1 MTSNTCRLT
10 ILCIIVVALIL
21 YFFFTPYESLPKVFT
36 SQNELLHLAGAIPFG
51 RSWYTSSSLLR
62 NWVKNASSL
71 HIVTGLM
78 VIRTDSVVDASRASE
93 TGMWLSRTSLRKI
106 PKTIYHVDYYHKR
119 VQQLVTERSK
129 RKSKNE
135 SVWDTL
141 ASMYFS
147 PTLLSTSN
155 LNIVPLTNPA
165 NAQEC
170 GYYLQYIVDQY
181 HRLADYSVFLH
192 GRPESH
198 NPHLFEQL
206 EWLLNDTDRE
216 LKELRFLQLNCE
228 EYVMRRS
235 VNAGNLLALLGFDA
249 EAFTKLGNLTAEQ
262 IASGM
267 RYFAS
272 QCCAQ
277 FVVSSKAIHAYPLD
291 FWKLALKLTLD
302 NKQFCI
308 VWEYMWH
315 AVFLSVQELPKNLTL
330 DHFYRRAH
338 PTFFSRCPN
347 GLRADQA

>member
-1 MTSNTCRLT
+1 MS
-10 ILCIIVVALIL
+10 LCIIVAALIL
-21 YFFFTPYESLPKVFT
+21 WLFYTYYESLQNVFT
-36 SQNELLHLAGAIPFG
+36 SQNYLLQPAGATPFG
-51 RSWYTSSSLLR
+51 RSWRMSPSLHR
-62 NWVKNASSL
+62 NWVKNSSSL

-93 TGMWLSRTSLRKI
+93 TGMWLSRASFSKI

-119 VQQLVTERSK
+119 VKQLLSERSK
-129 RKSKNE
+129 RKNKNKNE

-141 ASMYFS
+141 VSMYFS

-155 LNIVPLTNPA
+155 LKIVPLTNPA

-181 HRLADYSVFLH
+181 HTLADYSIFLH
-192 GRPESH
+192 GGPESH
-198 NPHLFEQL
+198 NPHIFEQL

-216 LKELRFLQLNCE
+216 LKEVRFLQLNCE

-235 VNAGNLLALLGFDA
+235 VNAGNLLALLGFDP
-249 EAFTKLGNLTAEQ
+249 EAFTELGSLTAGQ
-262 IASGM
+262 IVSGM

-277 FVVSSKAIHAYPLD
+277 FIVSSKTIQAYPLD

-308 VWEYMWH
+308 NWEYMWH
-315 AVFLSVQELPKNLTL
+315 AVFLGVQELPKNLTL

-338 PTFFSRCPN
+338 PTFSSRCPN
-347 GLRADQA
+347 GLRSNKA